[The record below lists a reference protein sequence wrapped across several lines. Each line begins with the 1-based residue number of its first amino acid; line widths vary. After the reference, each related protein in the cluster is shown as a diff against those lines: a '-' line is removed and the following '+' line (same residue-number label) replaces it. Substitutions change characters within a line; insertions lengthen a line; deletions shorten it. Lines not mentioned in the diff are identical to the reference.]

1 MITSELLHLGG
12 ILGERVI
19 ESSVPELERPVS
31 LKWSSSDDVGA
42 LETLMLPKSECR
54 SDMGLHVEHRVETI
68 C

>member
-1 MITSELLHLGG
+1 M
-12 ILGERVI
+12 I

-31 LKWSSSDDVGA
+31 FKWSSSDDVGA

-54 SDMGLHVEHRVETI
+54 SDMGLHVEHQVETI